1 MPFGAKRIKLKTL
14 GIIGGLGPESTM
26 DYYRSIIALYRARKN
41 DGSYPQFLINS
52 IDLKKEVDLIPDRAG
67 LSKYLGDE
75 IAKLARAGADFALI
89 ASNTPHLV
97 FDEIQSQSPIPL
109 ISIVKVTCAMAKRMK
124 LRRLGLFGSSFTME
138 GDFYPRTF
146 AEEGMEIVVP
156 SPAEQEYIHDKYMN
170 ELVNGVFLPET
181 RAGLLAIIDRMKRDE
196 RIDGLILGGTELPL
210 ILREEAHNDIPLL
223 NTTKIH
229 VEAAVA
235 EMLS

>member
-1 MPFGAKRIKLKTL
+1 MPLGAKRSKLKTL
-14 GIIGGLGPESTM
+14 GIIGGVGPESTM
-26 DYYRSIIALYRARKN
+26 DYYRSIIALYRQKKS
-41 DGSYPQFLINS
+41 DGGYPEFLINS
-52 IDLKKEVDLIPDRAG
+52 IDLKKEVDLIPDRVELA
-67 LSKYLGDE
+67 KYLADE

-124 LRRLGLFGSSFTME
+124 LRRLGLFGSSFTMQ

-146 AEEGMEIVVP
+146 AEEAIEIVVP
-156 SPAEQEYIHDKYMN
+156 PPAEQEFIHDKYMN
-170 ELVNGVFLPET
+170 ELVNGIFLPET
-181 RAGLLAIIDRMKRDE
+181 RASLLAIIDRMKRDDQ
-196 RIDGLILGGTELPL
+196 IDGLILGGTELPL
-210 ILREEAHNDIPLL
+210 ILREEAHNGIPLL
-223 NTTKIH
+223 NTTRIH